1 VTTEGVAHLP
11 TGEGA
16 KENQTHQSIDE
27 DASSQDLGIMG
38 AVNIIIKIV
47 ITGLDLH

>member
-16 KENQTHQSIDE
+16 KEDQTNQSINE

-38 AVNIIIKIV
+38 AVGIVIKIG

>member
-16 KENQTHQSIDE
+16 KEDKTNQSINE

-38 AVNIIIKIV
+38 AV
-47 ITGLDLH
+47 G